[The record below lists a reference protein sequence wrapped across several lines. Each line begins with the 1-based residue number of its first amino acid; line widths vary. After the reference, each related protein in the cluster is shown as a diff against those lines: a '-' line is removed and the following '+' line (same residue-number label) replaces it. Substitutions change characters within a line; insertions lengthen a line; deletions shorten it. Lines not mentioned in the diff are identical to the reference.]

1 MANDLGPTRRNDV
14 SDLLDRTVKSMAEGL
29 TGIASSGRRD
39 LILSV
44 GHILQRLRGGRFL
57 STFKD
62 EWDKY
67 KEKGRISDK
76 FERSEDNLDCLQE
89 LLDCIDRDNP
99 DSRRFEAIKNLYL
112 NIAVHSASDMP
123 GVNRQQLMR
132 VCRSLSSGELVV
144 LLTAYKLGSQK
155 TKAEWGSQ
163 AASSWL
169 RIVADESGLHAGL
182 VELNEGELIKKG
194 LLFPRIHGDGSGV
207 TLGQHFRVTDL
218 GVVLCEWIAEPPG
231 DTSGK

>member
-1 MANDLGPTRRNDV
+1 MSDPASTNPKNV
-14 SDLLDRTVKSMAEGL
+14 SDLLARTVDGVVEGFI
-29 TGIASSGRRD
+29 GIASTDRKE

-44 GHILQRLRGGRFL
+44 GHVLQRMRGGRFL
-57 STFKD
+57 RAFKE

-67 KEKGRISDK
+67 KEKGRISDE
-76 FERSEDNLDCLQE
+76 FEQSEDNLDCLQE
-89 LLDCIDRDNP
+89 LLDFIDRDVP
-99 DSRRFEAIKNLYL
+99 DSRRFEAMKNLYL

-123 GVNRQQLMR
+123 GVNLQQLMR

-144 LLTAYKLGSQK
+144 LLAAYKLGSQK

-163 AASSWL
+163 VASSWL

-194 LLFPRIHGDGSGV
+194 LLFRRTHGDGSGV